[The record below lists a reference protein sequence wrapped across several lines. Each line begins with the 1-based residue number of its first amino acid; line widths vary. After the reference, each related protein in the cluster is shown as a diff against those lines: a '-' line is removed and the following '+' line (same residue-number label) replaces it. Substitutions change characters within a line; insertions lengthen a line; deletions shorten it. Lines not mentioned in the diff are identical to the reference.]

1 MIRKLLLP
9 LVAVALLG
17 GCVTSGYSYRQGSG
31 DYYYGAPSV
40 EYRYHPYYGGP
51 YGYGYPYG
59 AYGHG
64 YYGRSVY
71 DYRYDWP
78 YRYRHYYDPRAY
90 YYGYPYRQPSHTYR
104 RTAPRPTVDPTPD
117 RTRSPWRDLERL
129 RRRGAGDGIDPAQS
143 RNLAPQPEG
152 LRDGGAA
159 LDRERPLRRALD
171 RSRGPGGT
179 EGLMQRTIT
188 TPQMPSQTYSR
199 PEPRGDGSALGGM
212 VRRSQN
218 TDPADETTP

>member
-9 LVAVALLG
+9 LVAVVLLA

-51 YGYGYPYG
+51 YGYPYG
-59 AYGHG
+59 SYGYG
-64 YYGRSVY
+64 YYGRPAY

-90 YYGYPYRQPSHTYR
+90 YYGYPYRQPGHTYR
-104 RTAPRPTVDPTPD
+104 RTAPPPTVDPTPD
-117 RTRSPWRDLERL
+117 RSRSPWRDLELL
-129 RRRGAGDGIDPAQS
+129 RRRGAGGGVDPAQP
-143 RNLAPQPEG
+143 RTVAPQP
-152 LRDGGAA
+152 DGGVTI
-159 LDRERPLRRALD
+159 DRERTMRRNFE
-171 RSRGPGGT
+171 RSRGPMGT
-179 EGLMQRTIT
+179 EGMMQPRAVP
-188 TPQMPSQTYSR
+188 TPRMPSQPYSR

-212 VRRSQN
+212 VRRSQKI
-218 TDPADETTP
+218 DAADETTP